1 MVYLAVAIVEV
12 FKELLIPVLGKAMDE
27 GKAVLVEFKV
37 EQIGLNVRISQMD
50 IIGFVF
56 SSFFVGVYVW
66 SDNWLLNNAIAIFI
80 SVQGI
85 QQIFLDTF

>member
-1 MVYLAVAIVEV
+1 
-12 FKELLIPVLGKAMDE
+12 
-27 GKAVLVEFKV
+27 VLVEFKV

>member
-1 MVYLAVAIVEV
+1 
-12 FKELLIPVLGKAMDE
+12 
-27 GKAVLVEFKV
+27 
-37 EQIGLNVRISQMD
+37 MD
-50 IIGFVF
+50 IIGFVC